1 MKKKISVGSAVAI
14 ALIAAILTFQITYV
28 AVSGTAADLFSKSG
42 NDGKSFMNRVTSRLS
57 EVDSR
62 YRELYVGEL
71 NDDTL
76 IDCVLKGYVAGTG
89 DPYGAYYTAD
99 EYSSFLTDLSGESV
113 GIGVNVIYNTE
124 VPGIEIVN
132 VMPNSPAEAG
142 GIEVGDVIVYVGES
156 REKVSDLG
164 FDGAVSA
171 LRGDVG
177 SDAVFSVL
185 RDGEIT
191 DFTLKRAKVEN
202 VTVFPRVYGPDNTVG
217 VIRITGFE
225 MSTPDQ
231 FISAVTELLDDGC
244 ESLVFDLR
252 YNPGG
257 ELNSIV
263 KVLDYLLPE
272 GPIIRVF
279 DSNDTEVERFTSDA
293 SSLDCPMA
301 VIVNSR
307 TASAAEL
314 FTAALRDYDK
324 AKIVGET
331 TYGKGCMQS
340 TNPLPD
346 GGALHVT
353 YRMFKPPFSESYH
366 GVGIVPDVTV
376 TPNEKLST
384 LSIYKVDDAD
394 DNQLTAAV
402 ETIDGSK

>member
-42 NDGKSFMNRVTSRLS
+42 NDGKSFMDRVTSRLS

-71 NDDTL
+71 DDDTL

-142 GIEVGDVIVYVGES
+142 GIDVGDVIVYVGES